1 MSTGLLFALAILS
14 LILIPLAPKLVRLRI
29 RFFRWIHW
37 NWAVNLL
44 ERHFQG
50 WVLFFR
56 IILFCDRGHAILCRL
71 GISGLIDP
79 AHPRLGQ
86 ILAVTAYSPRVV
98 PGRSDMAT
106 NRALR
111 RTQWGVG
118 RPIDLRLLVRKTVY
132 HRQPDRSGPCRPR
145 RSWR

>member
-29 RFFRWIHW
+29 RFLKWIHW

-56 IILFCDRGHAILCRL
+56 IILFVIAAMLFYAGWVSVA
-71 GISGLIDP
+71 
-79 AHPRLGQ
+79 
-86 ILAVTAYSPRVV
+86 
-98 PGRSDMAT
+98 
-106 NRALR
+106 
-111 RTQWGVG
+111 
-118 RPIDLRLLVRKTVY
+118 
-132 HRQPDRSGPCRPR
+132 
-145 RSWR
+145 

>member
-56 IILFCDRGHAILCRL
+56 IILFVIAAMLFYAGWVSVA
-71 GISGLIDP
+71 
-79 AHPRLGQ
+79 
-86 ILAVTAYSPRVV
+86 
-98 PGRSDMAT
+98 
-106 NRALR
+106 
-111 RTQWGVG
+111 
-118 RPIDLRLLVRKTVY
+118 
-132 HRQPDRSGPCRPR
+132 
-145 RSWR
+145 

>member
-29 RFFRWIHW
+29 RFLRWIHW

-56 IILFCDRGHAILCRL
+56 IILFVIA
-71 GISGLIDP
+71 
-79 AHPRLGQ
+79 
-86 ILAVTAYSPRVV
+86 AVLFYAGWVSV
-98 PGRSDMAT
+98 A
-106 NRALR
+106 
-111 RTQWGVG
+111 
-118 RPIDLRLLVRKTVY
+118 
-132 HRQPDRSGPCRPR
+132 
-145 RSWR
+145 